1 MAIVPAVVGAAVALG
16 VSQFVGDG
24 GGTKT
29 VTVVESSSGTPDT
42 GGTSSLPE
50 PAPPKS
56 GEALSVQQIV
66 RDASP
71 GVVLVEQA
79 RGLGSGF
86 LIDTAGHILTNA
98 HVVDQAD
105 NVTVTYADG
114 TTSDAK
120 VLAADPV
127 IDLAVLDAGA
137 PPSAAKPLPLG
148 TSKSLVVGDP
158 VVAIGNPLRYER
170 TATTGIVSAI
180 NRRICSPDDS
190 SISNAIQ
197 TDAAINPGNSGG
209 PLLDGQARV
218 IGINSQIVSQGG
230 GFEGI
235 GFAVA
240 IDIVR
245 PVANAIMARGKAE
258 HAWIGITGE
267 PLNPKLA
274 KDLGIPGTT
283 GVVLRKT
290 DPRGPAAKAQLKG
303 SSAPDNEPPKGGD
316 VIVEIE
322 GTPIRDFGDLSE
334 EIGSRAVGATVKM
347 EVLRDGKKLDVELVL
362 ADRPSDL
369 AGTCQ

>member
-1 MAIVPAVVGAAVALG
+1 MAIVPALVGAAVALG
-16 VSQFVGDG
+16 VAHFADDG

-29 VTVVESSSGTPDT
+29 ITVVQASNGNPDT
-42 GGTSSLPE
+42 GGPITLPE
-50 PAPPKS
+50 PVPTKPGAV
-56 GEALSVQQIV
+56 LSVQQIV

-79 RGLGSGF
+79 RGIGSGF
-86 LIDTAGHILTNA
+86 LIDAAGHILTNA
-98 HVVDQAD
+98 HVVDQAKD
-105 NVTVTYADG
+105 VTVTYADG
-114 TTSDAK
+114 TTADAK
-120 VLAADPV
+120 VLAADRV

-137 PPSAAKPLPLG
+137 PPASAKPLPLG
-148 TSKSLVVGDP
+148 SSKGLTVGDP
-158 VVAIGNPLRYER
+158 VVAIGNPLRFER
-170 TATTGIVSAI
+170 TATTGIVSAL

-190 SISNAIQ
+190 NISNAIQ

-209 PLLDGQARV
+209 PLLDGQGRV
-218 IGINSQIVSQGG
+218 IGINSQIVSQGV

-245 PVANAIMARGKAE
+245 PVANAIMTRGKAE

-267 PLNPKLA
+267 PLNPTLA
-274 KDLGIPGTT
+274 KDLGIAGTT

-290 DPRGPAAKAQLKG
+290 DPRGPAAKAGLKG
-303 SSAPDNEPPKGGD
+303 STAPDSDPPKGGD

-322 GTPIRDFGDLSE
+322 GQPIRDFGDLSE

-347 EVLRDGKKLDVELVL
+347 KVLRDGKTVGVDLVL
-362 ADRPSDL
+362 ADRPGDL
-369 AGTCQ
+369 GGTCQ